1 MKLILAS
8 SSPRRRELLSKL
20 NYEFEVVPADCDEMT
35 FASAPCDMVKEIALH
50 KALNV
55 YKRYPDCCVIGCD
68 TVVDVDGKVLGKPKD
83 AFDAKNML
91 ALLSDRKHKVHTGVC
106 VMSKAAIYLFVETS
120 EVTFDRLSAERISEY
135 VATGSPM
142 DKAGAYGI
150 QDSGFVKQISGSY
163 NNVMGLPTE
172 RIKDVLRCVMRN
184 AQLRS
189 T

>member
-8 SSPRRRELLSKL
+8 NSPRRRELLTKL
-20 NYEFEVVPADCDEMT
+20 GYAFDVIPSECDEYT
-35 FASAPCDMVKEIALH
+35 NACFPRDMVKEIALH

-55 YKRYPDCCVIGCD
+55 YRRYPDCCVIGCD
-68 TVVDVDGKVLGKPKD
+68 TVVDVDGKVFGKPKD
-83 AFDAKNML
+83 ALDAKNML

-120 EVTFDRLSAERISEY
+120 EVAFETLSEERINAY

-150 QDSGFVKQISGSY
+150 QDSGFVERICGSY

-184 AQLRS
+184 
-189 T
+189 